1 MIDMKISDKELLQ
14 LLINLLEQEY
24 GYDTAHKLI
33 NRAEMEYAILRTN
46 EVLERR

>member
-14 LLINLLEQEY
+14 LLIKLLEQEY

-33 NRAEMEYAILRTN
+33 NRAEMEYAIIKTN
-46 EVLERR
+46 QVLEKR

>member
-14 LLINLLEQEY
+14 LLIKLLEQEY

-33 NRAEMEYAILRTN
+33 DRAQMQYAILKTN
-46 EVLERR
+46 QVLEKR